1 MSIKLRSGLFTPAT
15 RSERFS
21 RAAET
26 GADLLFIDLE
36 DSVAHADKER
46 ARDKAIT
53 ALLMPRST
61 HTAQALRINSVNTLM
76 GLMDLTALVRSGAY
90 PDVLLLP
97 KTESAAEVS
106 LVDAVLHQSKADTRL
121 IPLVE
126 SAKGLRALDEIAGA
140 TDRVIG
146 LMLGAADLSADL
158 GCSPDASNLDVARA
172 GLVSACAIA
181 GIAAMDS
188 PYFDV
193 RDAAGLIRDA
203 EKARSMGFTGK
214 AAIHPNQVAAIN
226 AIFTPSPEAIA
237 RAHKVLEINEKGVG
251 TLDGQMIDEA
261 IARQARRIV
270 ASADLM

>member
-15 RSERFS
+15 RAERFS
-21 RAAET
+21 KAAET

-36 DSVAHADKER
+36 DSVAQADKEH
-46 ARDKAIT
+46 ARDQAIA

-61 HTAQALRINSVNTLM
+61 HTAQALRINSIKTRA
-76 GLMDLTALVRSGAY
+76 GLTDLIALIESGAY

-106 LVDAVLHQSKADTRL
+106 LVDDILRQSKADTRL

-140 TDRVIG
+140 TDRMIAI
-146 LMLGAADLSADL
+146 MLGAADLAADL
-158 GCSPDASNLDVARA
+158 GCSPDASNLNIARA
-172 GLVSACAIA
+172 SLVSACAIA

-193 RDAAGLIRDA
+193 RDAEGLIREA
-203 EKARSMGFTGK
+203 EKARNMGFIGK

-226 AIFTPSPEAIA
+226 TIFSPSPEAIA

-270 ASADLM
+270 ASAE